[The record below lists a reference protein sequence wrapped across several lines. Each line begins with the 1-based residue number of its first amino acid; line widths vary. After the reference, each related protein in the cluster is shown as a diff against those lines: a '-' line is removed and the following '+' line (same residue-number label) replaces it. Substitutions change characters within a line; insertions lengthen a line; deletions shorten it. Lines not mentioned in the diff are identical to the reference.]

1 MDLIIKHRAHGKTS
15 DLVKMS
21 AYTGIPIISA
31 NAWHVKERAR
41 ELGYEIP
48 EPIDYLDAMN
58 GAAEGVA
65 EVYVNDANII
75 LGKLLGT
82 KIAGCAMTIDDD

>member
-1 MDLIIKHRAHGKTS
+1 MDLIIRHRGHGKTS

-21 AYTGIPIISA
+21 SYTGIPIISF
-31 NAWHVKERAR
+31 NAWHVKDRAK

-48 EPIDYLDAMN
+48 EPIDYIDAMH
-58 GAAEGVA
+58 GAAKGLS
-65 EVYVNDANII
+65 EVYVDDANVV

-82 KIAGCAMTIDDD
+82 KIAGCTVTIDDD